1 MISNGLCFVFNQQG
15 GEEVDCSGVDSDL
28 TETKVCF
35 ERGIQEQEAFTSR
48 SSSQE
53 D

>member
-1 MISNGLCFVFNQQG
+1 MGYVLCWFQQG

-35 ERGIQEQEAFTSR
+35 ERGIQEQEAFASW